1 MPVKSK
7 PNQVPRDTKGRFRAG
22 VSGNPSGR
30 PPGAANKLLTLAR
43 EGALELWPS
52 VMQAARGGE
61 IEAVKLV
68 MNAGMPKIKPVA
80 ETEPLPS
87 FPAGGNLAEQAQEVV
102 RAVAAGELSTDSAAA
117 LMGMLGT
124 AVRVIEATELAE
136 RLDALAERV
145 AEVEARR

>member
-1 MPVKSK
+1 M
-7 PNQVPRDTKGRFRAG
+7 
-22 VSGNPSGR
+22 
-30 PPGAANKLLTLAR
+30 
-43 EGALELWPS
+43 
-52 VMQAARGGE
+52 
-61 IEAVKLV
+61 
-68 MNAGMPKIKPVA
+68 A

-102 RAVAAGELSTDSAAA
+102 RAVAAGELSTDTAAA

>member
-61 IEAVKLV
+61 IGGRKVGREWRTTRGAIDTWLASGKRP
-68 MNAGMPKIKPVA
+68 AD
-80 ETEPLPS
+80 TE
-87 FPAGGNLAEQAQEVV
+87 
-102 RAVAAGELSTDSAAA
+102 
-117 LMGMLGT
+117 
-124 AVRVIEATELAE
+124 
-136 RLDALAERV
+136 
-145 AEVEARR
+145 